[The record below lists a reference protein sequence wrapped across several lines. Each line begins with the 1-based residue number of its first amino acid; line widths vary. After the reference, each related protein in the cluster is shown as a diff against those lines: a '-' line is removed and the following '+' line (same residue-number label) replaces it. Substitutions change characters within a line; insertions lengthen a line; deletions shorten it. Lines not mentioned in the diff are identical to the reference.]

1 MPVARISLRAM
12 RAAGQRRTITTSAT
26 RMASKTTQS
35 NSNPGNAQEHSNT
48 NEYRDAQ
55 KRKELNPHM
64 TNSNSSFQQGM
75 PKAGAFNAPP
85 EMLSAT
91 DGKFV
96 PRDSVADNT
105 DRMVGGKQNPSAQK
119 EDGTRT
125 GGDKR
130 KVEQRE
136 WNRDGGDGKGVSAE
150 ARSKIG
156 LGEAAEGGEGHK
168 GGGSYVSHTDELQVG
183 ELEGGSFKIEP
194 LLRTGEDAA
203 TMRQRLLCK
212 CILRKRK
219 REKRAQANNT
229 P

>member
-1 MPVARISLRAM
+1 M
-12 RAAGQRRTITTSAT
+12 RALRTNASARTFTTSAA

-55 KRKELNPHM
+55 KQKELNPHM
-64 TNSNSSFQQGM
+64 TNSNSTFQQGM
-75 PKAGAFNAPP
+75 PKAGVFNAPP

-91 DGKFV
+91 DGKFI

-105 DRMVGGKQNPSAQK
+105 DRMVGGRQNPSAQK
-119 EDGTRT
+119 EDGTRI

-136 WNRDGGDGKGVSAE
+136 WNRDNGDGKGVSAE

-156 LGEAAEGGEGHK
+156 LGEVAEGGEGYK
-168 GGGSYVSHTDELQVG
+168 GGGSYVNHTDELQVG

-212 CILRKRK
+212 
-219 REKRAQANNT
+219 
-229 P
+229 